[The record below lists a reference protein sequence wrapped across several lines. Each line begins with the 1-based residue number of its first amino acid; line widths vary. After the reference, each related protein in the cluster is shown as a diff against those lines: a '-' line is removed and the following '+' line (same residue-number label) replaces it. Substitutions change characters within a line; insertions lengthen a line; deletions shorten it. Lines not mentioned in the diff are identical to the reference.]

1 MNTVNESYFD
11 KNLLITGGS
20 DNNIKVWS
28 LTTNSIVKTMACH
41 SSEVVG
47 SIVIENPFLKEN
59 NSCILTF
66 ANFTD
71 EIYLSSLTEDG
82 HKVVKSNVRLG
93 FKGGVTSKPLIQVV
107 SVRDDCDEELSLVMV
122 CQDPMETS
130 IVKLMLK

>member
-93 FKGGVTSKPLIQVV
+93 FKGGGY
-107 SVRDDCDEELSLVMV
+107 
-122 CQDPMETS
+122 
-130 IVKLMLK
+130 